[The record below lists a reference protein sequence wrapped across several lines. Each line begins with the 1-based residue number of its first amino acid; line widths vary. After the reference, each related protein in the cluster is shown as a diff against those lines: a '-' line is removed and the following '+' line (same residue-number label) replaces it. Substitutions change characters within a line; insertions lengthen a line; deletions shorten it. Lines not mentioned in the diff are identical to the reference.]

1 MFVLS
6 VKQGKKGP
14 KKIYR
19 LEKIL
24 KKNKHTGPVIR
35 DTRVVSYLYGTYFQ
49 QIKYMS
55 ENIYDF
61 LYCYSFH
68 CLSGSRPSPIGADKN
83 DEQISWNSNMA
94 MASMVPNVAF
104 LLLNASFGHH
114 FKTTPRLL
122 VSLIFVILL
131 FGVTCAMTKVE
142 TDQWQDN
149 FWTGTIISIVIININ
164 SAIFQGKYRFI

>member
-1 MFVLS
+1 MTS
-6 VKQGKKGP
+6 VFLWP
-14 KKIYR
+14 
-19 LEKIL
+19 
-24 KKNKHTGPVIR
+24 
-35 DTRVVSYLYGTYFQ
+35 
-49 QIKYMS
+49 
-55 ENIYDF
+55 NINMIFF
-61 LYCYSFH
+61 LYWYSFH
-68 CLSGSRPSPIGADKN
+68 CLLGSRPPLIEGIVPDKN

-131 FGVTCAMTKVE
+131 FGVTCVMTKVN

-149 FWTGTIISIVIININ
+149 FWTGTIISIVLININ

>member
-1 MFVLS
+1 MFL
-6 VKQGKKGP
+6 
-14 KKIYR
+14 
-19 LEKIL
+19 
-24 KKNKHTGPVIR
+24 
-35 DTRVVSYLYGTYFQ
+35 
-49 QIKYMS
+49 IKPFLITKFDYISPLFS
-55 ENIYDF
+55 EHNYYF
-61 LYCYSFH
+61 LYRYSFH

-83 DEQISWNSNMA
+83 DVQISWNSNMA
-94 MASMVPNVAF
+94 MASMVPNVTF

-131 FGVTCAMTKVE
+131 FGVTCVMTKVD

-149 FWTGTIISIVIININ
+149 FWTGTIISIVLININ